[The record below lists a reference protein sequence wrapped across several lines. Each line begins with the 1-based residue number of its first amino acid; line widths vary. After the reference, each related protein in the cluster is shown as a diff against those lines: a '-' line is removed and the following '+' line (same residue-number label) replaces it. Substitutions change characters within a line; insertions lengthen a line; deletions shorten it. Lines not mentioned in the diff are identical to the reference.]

1 MTHHDDLN
9 APDLEPVVE
18 RLKAERPTL
27 TPLELD
33 GIARRVRA
41 RAANPARRRTRR
53 GKVMKSRLAM
63 LALLVCGLMVSGTG
77 AGLAI
82 QGSTGN
88 GNAAQ
93 LQYPDDDQTPP
104 GDVGGEE
111 DEGGSGTSTPGGS
124 LGEEDSTPQVERQV
138 EAGVQGG
145 ADELPFTGLAAIPI
159 VLLGLV
165 MTVTGLVMRRRV
177 GRDDES

>member
-18 RLKAERPTL
+18 RLRAERAQL

-33 GIARRVRA
+33 DTARRVRA
-41 RAANPARRRTRR
+41 RAATPARRRTRR
-53 GKVMKSRLAM
+53 GTIMKSRLAM
-63 LALLVCGLMVSGTG
+63 LVLLVCGLMVSGTG

-82 QGSTGN
+82 QGSSGN

-93 LQYPDDDQTPP
+93 QQYPDDDQSP
-104 GDVGGEE
+104 GDVEGEE
-111 DEGGSGTSTPGGS
+111 DEGGGGLDQADTETP
-124 LGEEDSTPQVERQV
+124 PAQVERQAEV
-138 EAGVQGG
+138 GVQGG

-159 VLLGLV
+159 VLLGLA

-177 GRDDES
+177 RGEDT